1 MGPYQQKKGQFSRSC
16 YLGCKQGYVAYTKG
30 KAVLAGSKEQPDGR
44 KSEVLN
50 CLSMSQCRHG
60 PHGKCSLI
68 FDPLTSWHPNTT
80 ADPVVALMSGFFL
93 SCNHLSVGI
102 SPPEHFYTRWPDY
115 CSGWQLAGILDSSVM
130 SYGQRCHAL
139 RVWPCDDRTW
149 LASLLSLQ
157 VRSERAEATRLS
169 S

>member
-1 MGPYQQKKGQFSRSC
+1 MKARFPTFDQWSWAQKVSLIWKVHTHEVCCLPKSQDVSHLRTGMGPYQQKKGQFSRSC

-115 CSGWQLAGILDSSVM
+115 CSG
-130 SYGQRCHAL
+130 
-139 RVWPCDDRTW
+139 
-149 LASLLSLQ
+149 
-157 VRSERAEATRLS
+157 
-169 S
+169 